1 MEQSRTFFT
10 RDRHFYGELT
20 RLTLFIA
27 LQNVIVCMVGLVD
40 NIMIGNYSQQA
51 LTGVG
56 IANQIQ
62 FLLQMCIGSIGEG
75 MMVLNSQYWGTR
87 TVAPIQRLIAIA
99 MRFAL
104 VVSLVF
110 MAVMLIFP
118 VQVISLF
125 TQDALAIEEGVK
137 YVRIMAFTYVFFSLG
152 NVLISAHRSVENVRV
167 GMVASLCALVTN
179 ITLNTLL
186 IFGHC
191 GFPRMGV
198 VGAAIATLVGRIVE
212 MGVVLV
218 YTLKIDKKLGM
229 KIKDFFERDRQLF
242 LDYIHVAIPVVLS
255 GASWGIAMLL
265 QTWILGRID
274 HDGTAIAANSIAN
287 TLFQVITVVCY
298 GVASASS
305 VVTGKAVG
313 RDDIG
318 HLREYVRTMQVI
330 FLGIGLLS
338 SAVLL
343 ILKKPIL
350 AFYSITP
357 EAYALS
363 DSFINV
369 LCITVIGTSY
379 QCSCL
384 TGIVR
389 GGGNTKFVFYNDL
402 IFMWCIVLPCS
413 AIAAMVLK
421 LSPVIV
427 FFCLKSDQ
435 LLKCIVAVWQV
446 NSYRWVKKVTRA
458 ELIDQA

>member
-40 NIMIGNYSQQA
+40 NIMVGNYSQQA

-104 VVSLVF
+104 IVSLVF

-198 VGAAIATLVGRIVE
+198 VGAAIATLIGRIVE
-212 MGVVLV
+212 MGVVLL

-274 HDGTAIAANSIAN
+274 HEGTAIAANSIAN

-313 RDDIG
+313 RDDIDIEGIRAHHAGDFSG
-318 HLREYVRTMQVI
+318 HRAALFGSAVDPQEADFGILQHYSGSLRPVGQLYQRLVHYRHRH
-330 FLGIGLLS
+330 LLS
-338 SAVLL
+338 VLL
-343 ILKKPIL
+343 PDGHCTRRRQHQI
-350 AFYSITP
+350 
-357 EAYALS
+357 
-363 DSFINV
+363 
-369 LCITVIGTSY
+369 
-379 QCSCL
+379 CL
-384 TGIVR
+384 
-389 GGGNTKFVFYNDL
+389 L
-402 IFMWCIVLPCS
+402 
-413 AIAAMVLK
+413 
-421 LSPVIV
+421 
-427 FFCLKSDQ
+427 Q
-435 LLKCIVAVWQV
+435 
-446 NSYRWVKKVTRA
+446 
-458 ELIDQA
+458 